1 MIDIMRAKKEFK
13 NYIQNYDCHDYKIQL
28 KIAHMYRVSESSK
41 KIAENLKLSK
51 EEIYLAELIGLL
63 HDIGRFEQIKRYH
76 TFNDSISINHGEL
89 GIQILFKDGL
99 IRNFIKEENYD
110 KIIYLAIINHNKNQ
124 SKLSKDVTEK
134 EKLHMKIIRDS
145 DTLDILY
152 LNLKKETNNK
162 ELYGKEDISKDKL
175 SNEIYL
181 EFMEN
186 KELNYKNIKTAADT
200 VVAKYMYIWN
210 MNYAYSLKQVYDN
223 RYVDILYDK
232 YKFKD
237 SDTETKL
244 KNIYD
249 ETKQYL
255 NEKLGI

>member
-1 MIDIMRAKKEFK
+1 M
-13 NYIQNYDCHDYKIQL
+13 
-28 KIAHMYRVSESSK
+28 
-41 KIAENLKLSK
+41 
-51 EEIYLAELIGLL
+51 
-63 HDIGRFEQIKRYH
+63 
-76 TFNDSISINHGEL
+76 
-89 GIQILFKDGL
+89 
-99 IRNFIKEENYD
+99 
-110 KIIYLAIINHNKNQ
+110 
-124 SKLSKDVTEK
+124 
-134 EKLHMKIIRDS
+134 
-145 DTLDILY
+145 
-152 LNLKKETNNK
+152 
-162 ELYGKEDISKDKL
+162 

-255 NEKLGI
+255 NKKLGI